1 MSEYK
6 LGCCIPGASFMPEGV
21 AAVKED
27 TLAELRYGC
36 RSIIDAGFDY
46 AEVGVGMV
54 MKLSDEDFESAV
66 ADQMPLLAANSFI
79 PPNLKIVADGAVDV
93 GSPLYEYLEKAL
105 YRMSR
110 LGIKVVVF
118 GSGGARR
125 IPDGMTRDE
134 GLEYIKK
141 FLSVC
146 GDIASKYDVM
156 IAIEPLRELECNA
169 INFTHDGERLAGE
182 VHNPHIAYL
191 ADAFH
196 MAEGAETADALEA
209 AEILPVHI
217 HVSEAPDRS
226 CPGCHGGEYLSAFAE
241 SLLKTDYD
249 GMISVECGFKD
260 FKAELPSA
268 YEFIKRNFHKGDLT

>member
-21 AAVKED
+21 SDVKDE
-27 TLAELRYGC
+27 TLREIREGC
-36 RSIIDAGFDY
+36 RAIIDAGFDY
-46 AEVGVGMV
+46 AEIGVGMV
-54 MKLSDEDFESAV
+54 MRLSDGDFEAAV
-66 ADQMPLLAANSFI
+66 ADGMPLLAANSFI
-79 PPNLKIVADGAVDV
+79 PFHFRIVEDGAVDE
-93 GSPLYEYLEKAL
+93 GSPLREYLEKAL

-125 IPDGMTRDE
+125 IPEGMDRAT
-134 GLEYIKK
+134 GHEYIKK
-141 FLSVC
+141 FLAVC
-146 GDIASKYDVM
+146 GDIAAKNGVM
-156 IAIEPLRELECNA
+156 IAVEPLRACECNA
-169 INFTHDGERLAGE
+169 INFTHEGEALAKA
-182 VHNPHIAYL
+182 VSHPNVAYL

-196 MAEGAETADALEA
+196 MAEGGETADALEA